1 MTLPRR
7 RFLQVAASALA
18 LPALSRSAQAETY
31 PARPVRLVVPFAPAG
46 ASDII
51 ARLVGPALSERLG
64 QQVVV
69 ENRSGAGGNIGTESV
84 VRATADGY
92 TLLVVGGFNAINTT
106 LYDKLSFVFARD
118 IVPVA
123 GIARMPNVMLVL
135 PTFPAATV
143 PEFIAYA
150 KANPEKINFGS
161 GGTGSPTHL
170 SGELF
175 KMMTSINMVHLPYRG
190 AGPALIDLL
199 GGQLQT
205 MFPTLPSAIGYIR
218 GGKLRALGVTPAKRS
233 EAVPDVPSIG
243 EFVPGYDA
251 GDWYGVG
258 APAGTPPEI
267 VERLNK
273 DINAVLTDPE
283 MKSRLTE
290 LGMTPIPASQTEFT
304 RFIADETEKWSKVV
318 KFSGA
323 KPD

>member
-1 MTLPRR
+1 
-7 RFLQVAASALA
+7 
-18 LPALSRSAQAETY
+18 
-31 PARPVRLVVPFAPAG
+31 
-46 ASDII
+46 
-51 ARLVGPALSERLG
+51 
-64 QQVVV
+64 
-69 ENRSGAGGNIGTESV
+69 
-84 VRATADGY
+84 
-92 TLLVVGGFNAINTT
+92 
-106 LYDKLSFVFARD
+106 
-118 IVPVA
+118 
-123 GIARMPNVMLVL
+123 MPNVMLVL
-135 PTFPAATV
+135 PTFPAGTV

-175 KMMTSINMVHLPYRG
+175 QLMTGINMVHLPYRG

-218 GGKLRALGVTPAKRS
+218 GGQLRALGVTPAKRS

-273 DINAVLTDPE
+273 DINAVLTDPK